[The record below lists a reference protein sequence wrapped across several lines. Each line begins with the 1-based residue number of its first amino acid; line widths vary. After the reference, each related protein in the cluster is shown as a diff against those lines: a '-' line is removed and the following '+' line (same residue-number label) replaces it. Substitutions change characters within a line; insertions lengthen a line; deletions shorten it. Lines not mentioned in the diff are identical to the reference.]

1 MFQTFTIDRGW
12 VLLAVYWWGFAGNVE
27 CEMVWRQLRYRELR
41 GLAGPLSTRLQSR
54 QPYDRRPRRRP
65 GSYG

>member
-1 MFQTFTIDRGW
+1 MNQTFTIDRGW
-12 VLLAVYWWGFAGNVE
+12 VLLAVFWWGFAGNVE

-41 GLAGPLSTRLQSR
+41 QSR
-54 QPYDRRPRRRP
+54 RRQRPTHTLRRPYDRRPRRRP